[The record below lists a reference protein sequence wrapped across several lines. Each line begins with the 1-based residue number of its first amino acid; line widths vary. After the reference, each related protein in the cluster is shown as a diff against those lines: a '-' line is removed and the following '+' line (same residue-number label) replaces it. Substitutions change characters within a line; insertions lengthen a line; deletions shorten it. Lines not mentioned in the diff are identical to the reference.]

1 MDAEAARL
9 TGCSEPHSGV
19 APVSPAAPSSPL
31 SPGESRP
38 LQLAVVVP
46 VLNEA
51 GNVRTLVAALEAAL
65 SGLVWEAV
73 FVDDGSRDGTLELLR
88 EIALHDGRIRLI
100 QRIGRRGLA
109 SAVVEGMLAS
119 AAPVVAV
126 IDGDGQHDETLLP
139 RLHALVAGGVCDLA
153 VATRYGEGGSTGGWS
168 SGRRRLS
175 EAATRWS
182 RRLLG
187 VTLSDPMSGFF
198 AVRRD
203 AVEAAAPR
211 LSNIGWKVLLDLV
224 ASSPSRL
231 RTAEVAYTFRE
242 RRSGES
248 KLDLRTTQEFVILVL
263 EKLFGRFVP
272 VRFLMFAAVG
282 SFGLLVH
289 LAVLGTGLRLGLD
302 FRSGQVIAV
311 AVAIASNFVLNNTV
325 TYRDVRLRGAAF
337 WRGLL
342 GFYGVSLLGAVGSVG
357 VGSLVYRYD
366 RVWWLAALAG
376 VAVGVVWNYA
386 ASSAVTW
393 RPQGGR

>member
-1 MDAEAARL
+1 MDAQTPGLTCGGAADI
-9 TGCSEPHSGV
+9 S
-19 APVSPAAPSSPL
+19 SPAPEPAPRGGPL
-31 SPGESRP
+31 SPSADRP
-38 LQLAVVVP
+38 LQFGVVVP

-51 GNVRTLVAALEAAL
+51 GNVEPLVAGLDQALA
-65 SGLVWEAV
+65 GLVWEAV

-88 EIALHDGRIRLI
+88 GLARRDPRLRLI

-126 IDGDGQHDETLLP
+126 IDGDGQHDEALLP
-139 RLHALVAGGVCDLA
+139 RLHALVAGGACDLA
-153 VATRYGEGGSTGGWS
+153 VATRYARDGSTGSWS
-168 SGRRRLS
+168 PGRRRLS

-182 RRLLG
+182 QRLLG

-198 AVRRD
+198 AVRRE

-211 LSNIGWKVLLDLV
+211 LSNIGWKILLDLV
-224 ASSPSRL
+224 ASSPTPL

-242 RRSGES
+242 RLSGES

-263 EKLFGRFVP
+263 EKLFGRYIP

-282 SFGLLVH
+282 SVGLLVH
-289 LAVLGTGLRLGLD
+289 LLVLGTALRAGLE
-302 FRSGQVIAV
+302 FRVGQTGAV
-311 AVAIASNFVLNNTV
+311 AIAIASNFVLNNAV
-325 TYRDVRLRGAAF
+325 TYRDVRLRGSAF

-342 GFYGVSLLGAVGSVG
+342 GFYGVSLLGAVGNVG

-386 ASSAVTW
+386 ASAAVTW